1 MTREHNCPNLMTSN
15 RIKMIFSYLFRRENW
30 RAIVIFAGLAVFT
43 WFAVFGEQGL
53 YQLHRTSRLKAQLKK
68 DITSLKE
75 KITELK
81 KKKELLNDPRH
92 LELTI
97 RQELG
102 YVKPDEVVF
111 QPIGEQQQK

>member
-1 MTREHNCPNLMTSN
+1 MFFHKITS
-15 RIKMIFSYLFRRENW
+15 ILAYLFRRENW
-30 RAIVIFAGLAVFT
+30 RAIIIFAGLAAFT

-53 YQLHRTSRLKAQLKK
+53 YQLHRTSRLKAQLKEE
-68 DITSLKE
+68 ITSLKG

-81 KKKELLNDPRH
+81 KKKELLNDPKH

-102 YVKPDEVVF
+102 YVKEGEVVF
-111 QPIGEQQQK
+111 QPMNQEQK

>member
-1 MTREHNCPNLMTSN
+1 
-15 RIKMIFSYLFRRENW
+15 MIFNKLKSTFAYLFRRENW
-30 RAIVIFAGLAVFT
+30 RAIFIFAGLAAFT

-53 YQLHRTSRLKAQLKK
+53 YQLHRTSRLKAELKK
-68 DITSLKE
+68 EITDLKG

-102 YVKPDEVVF
+102 YVKEGEVVF
-111 QPIGEQQQK
+111 QPITEPQK